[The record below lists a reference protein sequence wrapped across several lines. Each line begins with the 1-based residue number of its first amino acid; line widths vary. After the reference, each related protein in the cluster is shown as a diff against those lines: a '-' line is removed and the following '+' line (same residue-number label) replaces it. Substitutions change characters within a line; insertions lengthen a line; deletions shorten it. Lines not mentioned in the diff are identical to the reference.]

1 MWHQCLEVLRDEF
14 PAQQFNTW
22 LRPLQS
28 DHREGQLMLFAPNR
42 FVMDWV
48 NEKYLRRIEEVLK
61 DLNGG
66 QAPRVTMKVGSAP
79 KPTDPVVRSEVAP
92 PVRVSEEAGQTV
104 TEEERSVAATVSET
118 SRPAPAVSKPQT
130 ERRTVQV
137 EGDIKHQS
145 FLNETFTFDTFVE
158 GKSNQLARAA
168 SMQVAENP
176 GGAYN
181 PLFLYGGVGLGK
193 THLMHAIG
201 NEIVRRNPRAK
212 VAYLR
217 SERFVADMVKA
228 LQLNAINEFKRYYRS
243 VDALLI
249 DDIQFFARKERSQE
263 EFFHTFNALLEGGQQ
278 VIVTCDRFPKEI
290 SDMEERLKSR
300 FGWGLT
306 VMVEPPELETRVA
319 ILMKKAE
326 QANVKLSSEAAFFI
340 AQKIRSNVRE
350 LEGALRLVIAN
361 AHFTGSEITPPFIR
375 ESLKDLLALHEKQ
388 VSIDNIQRTVAEY
401 YKIKVSDLLSKRR
414 TRTVTRPRQVAM
426 SLSKELTNH
435 SLPEIGD
442 AFGGRDHTTVLH
454 ACKKIVELQ
463 ETDPGIREDYQN
475 FMRLLTT

>member
-28 DHREGQLMLFAPNR
+28 DHKDGQLMLFAPNR

-61 DLNGG
+61 ELGGG
-66 QAPRVTMKVGSAP
+66 QAPRVNMKVGSAP
-79 KPTDPVVRSEVAP
+79 RESTLIQRSEMPDANREREVAETGG
-92 PVRVSEEAGQTV
+92 RV
-104 TEEERSVAATVSET
+104 TEEERGVAASASV
-118 SRPAPAVSKPQT
+118 RPKAAN
-130 ERRTVQV
+130 ERRPVQV

-145 FLNETFTFDTFVE
+145 FLNEGFTFDTFVE

-290 SDMEERLKSR
+290 VDMEERLKSR

-401 YKIKVSDLLSKRR
+401 YKIKVADLLSKRR

-426 SLSKELTNH
+426 ALSKELTNH

>member
-1 MWHQCLEVLRDEF
+1 MPNSMWHQCLEVLRDEF

-28 DHREGQLMLFAPNR
+28 DHQDGQLMLFAPNR
-42 FVMDWV
+42 FVKDWV

-61 DLNGG
+61 ELNGG
-66 QAPRVTMKVGSAP
+66 QAPRVDMKVGSAP
-79 KPTDPVVRSEVAP
+79 KPGDRVMRSQVPVPGKDGFQDESGSR
-92 PVRVSEEAGQTV
+92 V
-104 TEEERSVAATVSET
+104 TEEEKSVAAV
-118 SRPAPAVSKPQT
+118 RPKSAY

-145 FLNETFTFDTFVE
+145 FLNEGFTFDTFVE

-201 NEIVRRNPRAK
+201 NDIVRRNPQAK

-228 LQLNAINEFKRYYRS
+228 LQLNAISEFKRYYRS

-278 VIVTCDRFPKEI
+278 IIVTCDRFPKEI
-290 SDMEERLKSR
+290 VDMEERLKSR

-326 QANVKLSSEAAFFI
+326 QVNVKLSSEAAFFI

-361 AHFTGSEITPPFIR
+361 AHFTGSEITPQFIR

-388 VSIDNIQRTVAEY
+388 VSMDNIQRTVAEY
-401 YKIKVSDLLSKRR
+401 YKIKVADLLSKRR
-414 TRTVTRPRQVAM
+414 TRVVTRPRQVAM

-435 SLPEIGD
+435 SLPEIGE